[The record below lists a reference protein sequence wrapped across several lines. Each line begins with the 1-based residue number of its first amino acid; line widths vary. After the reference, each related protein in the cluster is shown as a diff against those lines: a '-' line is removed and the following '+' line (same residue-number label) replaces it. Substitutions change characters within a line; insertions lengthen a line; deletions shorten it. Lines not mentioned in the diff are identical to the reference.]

1 MTRARRRLGL
11 RAVVVALVVGLASIT
26 AGCGD
31 EAVPLPPVGV
41 SPAHDSL
48 EAAAPAVD
56 ALSTT
61 VGVADSDLLGLPADQ
76 VVTSVAAIKR
86 LGVTT
91 VRLLVPWAAIEPAPD
106 SYDWTMVDKTV
117 NAVAAQGISILATL
131 NSPPGWAVAP
141 GQPAIVGRPAS
152 AAAFGRFAGRVAE
165 HYRGKISAYEVWNEQ
180 NGAAFFAPAPDPV
193 SYVDLL
199 KAAYPAIKTADHSA
213 TVVTG
218 GLGAVVD
225 YSTIAMDPVTF
236 VSRMY
241 AAGAKGFF
249 DALSYHPY
257 QYTMKFS
264 ASWHPDAPLNQLAG
278 IRQLMMANGDADK
291 KVWATEYGEP
301 SSVVGEVAQAAFLD
315 DMLSEW
321 RNLPY
326 AGPVYVYT
334 MRDRN
339 SQSTAAE
346 DTLGLHRSDGTAK
359 PAEQVVVAHLAA
371 QRLLLEKASSAP
383 R

>member
-1 MTRARRRLGL
+1 M
-11 RAVVVALVVGLASIT
+11 VA
-26 AGCGD
+26 
-31 EAVPLPPVGV
+31 
-41 SPAHDSL
+41 
-48 EAAAPAVD
+48 
-56 ALSTT
+56 
-61 VGVADSDLLGLPADQ
+61 
-76 VVTSVAAIKR
+76 SVAAIKR

-91 VRLLVPWAAIEPAPD
+91 VRLLVPWAAIEPTPD
-106 SYDWTMVDKTV
+106 SFDWTMVDKTV
-117 NAVAAQGISILATL
+117 DAVAAQGISILATL
-131 NSPPGWAVAP
+131 NSPPGWAVVP
-141 GQPAIVGRPAS
+141 GQQPIVGRPAS
-152 AAAFGRFAGRVAE
+152 AAAFGRFAGRVAD
-165 HYRGKISAYEVWNEQ
+165 HYRGKISAYEIWNEP
-180 NGAAFFAPAPDPV
+180 NGAAFFAPAPDPEG
-193 SYVDLL
+193 YVDLL

-218 GLGAVVD
+218 GLGAIID

-278 IRQLMMANGDADK
+278 IRQLMMANGDADE

-301 SSVVGEVAQAAFLD
+301 SSVVGEAAQAAFLD
-315 DMLSEW
+315 DMLSKW

-339 SQSTAAE
+339 SLSTAAE
-346 DTLGLHRSDGTAK
+346 DTLGIHRSDGTAK

-371 QRLLLEKASSAP
+371 QRLPLEKASSAP